1 YNQCLKL
8 NDDKFMLENKKE
20 VSAIIITFNPVQEEL
35 KLLVDKLKLQVS
47 KIYII
52 DNNSSVPIDIDDSE
66 QVEVTFLSDNM
77 GIAYAQNIG
86 INKALNEGFIDF
98 ILFDQD
104 SVPSESMVKELFIAR
119 QAAQFEGQRVAAV
132 GPVHIDQDTFSEC
145 LFIRTS
151 RYSVN
156 RFLSS
161 DRSENTFSPCDFLIA
176 SGCLISKATL
186 DDIGYMEEGL
196 FIDCVDIEWGFRA
209 KSKNYVCIA
218 AFNAKM
224 YHKVG
229 GAPLKVLGQSLTTH
243 SPVRHYYYYRNFCRL
258 LQRAYIPLSWK
269 VYTLIR
275 SSLQALIFC
284 VFLKPR
290 FMQFRCIIK
299 GVFHGLTNRS
309 GKYE

>member
-1 YNQCLKL
+1 
-8 NDDKFMLENKKE
+8 MLENKKE

-47 KIYII
+47 KVYII
-52 DNNSSVPIDIDDSE
+52 DNNSSLPIDIDDSE
-66 QVEVTFLSDNM
+66 QVDVTFLLDNM

-104 SVPSESMVKELFIAR
+104 SVPSESMVNELFIAR

-151 RYSVN
+151 MCNVN
-156 RFLSS
+156 RFFPS
-161 DRSENTFSPCDFLIA
+161 DRSENIFSPCDFLIA
-176 SGCLISKATL
+176 SGCLISKTTL
-186 DDIGYMEEGL
+186 DDIGYMEEEL

-209 KSKNYVCIA
+209 KSKDYVCIA

-243 SPVRHYYYYRNFCRL
+243 SPVRHYYYYRNFYRL
-258 LQRAYIPLSWK
+258 LQRTYIPLSWK

-290 FMQFRCIIK
+290 LQHFKCIVK
-299 GVFHGLTNRS
+299 GIFHGLIGRS
-309 GKYE
+309 GRYE

>member
-1 YNQCLKL
+1 
-8 NDDKFMLENKKE
+8 MLECKKK
-20 VSAIIITFNPVQEEL
+20 VSALIITFNPVAEEL

-47 KIYII
+47 MVYII
-52 DNNSSVPIDIDDSE
+52 DNNSSVPIDIGNTE
-66 QVEVTFLSDNM
+66 QVDVTLLSDNM
-77 GIAYAQNIG
+77 GIAFAQNVG
-86 INKALNEGFIDF
+86 INKALNEGFVDF

-104 SVPSESMVKELFIAR
+104 SVPSELMVEELLIAR
-119 QAAQFEGQRVAAV
+119 QAAEFEGQRVAAV
-132 GPVHIDQDTFSEC
+132 GPVHIDQDTLSEC

-151 RYSVN
+151 SFNVS
-156 RFLSS
+156 RFLP
-161 DRSENTFSPCDFLIA
+161 SERRENSFSPCDFLIA
-176 SGCLISKATL
+176 SGCLISKAAL
-186 DDIGYMEEGL
+186 DNIGYMEEGL

-209 KSKNYVCIA
+209 KSKGYVCIA
-218 AFNAKM
+218 AFDAKM

-229 GAPLKVLGQSLTTH
+229 GAPLKVLGQNLTTH
-243 SPVRHYYYYRNFCRL
+243 SPLRHYYYYRNFYRL

-269 VYTLIR
+269 VYTIIR

-299 GVFHGLTNRS
+299 GIFHGLISRG

>member
-1 YNQCLKL
+1 
-8 NDDKFMLENKKE
+8 MIENKKE
-20 VSAIIITFNPVQEEL
+20 ASAIIITFNPVHQEL
-35 KLLVDKLKLQVS
+35 KLLVEKLKLQVS

-52 DNNSSVPIDIDDSE
+52 DNNSSMPIDIDESE
-66 QVEVTFLSDNM
+66 QIDVTLLSDNM

-86 INKALNEGFIDF
+86 INKALNNGFIDF

-104 SVPSESMVKELFIAR
+104 SVPSESMVKELFTAR
-119 QAAQFEGQRVAAV
+119 QAAQLEGQRVAAV

-156 RFLSS
+156 RFFSS
-161 DRSENTFSPCDFLIA
+161 DRSEKTFSPCDFLIA
-176 SGCLISKATL
+176 SGCLISKGAL
-186 DDIGYMEEGL
+186 DDIGYMEEEL

-209 KSKNYVCIA
+209 KRKDYVCIA

-229 GAPLKVLGQSLTTH
+229 GTPLKVFGQSLTTH
-243 SPVRHYYYYRNFCRL
+243 SPVRHYYYYRNFYRL
-258 LQRAYIPLSWK
+258 LQRAYIPFSWK

-275 SSLQALIFC
+275 SSLQAIIFC
-284 VFLKPR
+284 VYLKPR
-290 FMQFRCIIK
+290 FMHFKCIVK
-299 GVFHGLTNRS
+299 GVFHGLINRV